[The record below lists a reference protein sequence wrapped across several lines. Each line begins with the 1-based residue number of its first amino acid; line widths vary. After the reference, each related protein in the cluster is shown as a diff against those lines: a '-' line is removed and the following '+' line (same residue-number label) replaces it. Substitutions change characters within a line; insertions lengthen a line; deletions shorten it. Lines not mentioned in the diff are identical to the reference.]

1 LAPFLFLLVVE
12 GFSGVMRRAVELELF
27 KGIFT
32 VKSTYVLLANLLRP
46 SEVLGEEVTEV
57 FDHIWES
64 SALPK
69 VIAFSWQLLYDRIS
83 TRLNLDIRGIFSPD
97 VSLDCVG
104 CVGRLESSSHLF
116 MHCPKLMVVWYAL
129 FRWLGVFVVMPPLI
143 AMFFEVMRGAAR
155 NMTLRQGFVL
165 IWHAA
170 IWSIWKP
177 MNNAIFANGAM
188 DPYALIEEIMAV
200 S

>member
-1 LAPFLFLLVVE
+1 
-12 GFSGVMRRAVELELF
+12 
-27 KGIFT
+27 
-32 VKSTYVLLANLLRP
+32 
-46 SEVLGEEVTEV
+46 
-57 FDHIWES
+57 
-64 SALPK
+64 
-69 VIAFSWQLLYDRIS
+69 
-83 TRLNLDIRGIFSPD
+83 
-97 VSLDCVG
+97 
-104 CVGRLESSSHLF
+104 
-116 MHCPKLMVVWYAL
+116 
-129 FRWLGVFVVMPPLI
+129 MPPLI